1 MMDSTTVAGLVMAR
15 AEDDNPG
22 IIFSGGQYSHRES
35 VAMAAQRAAW
45 LLAMRRPGPFHIA
58 VLSDNSLDY
67 PLWLEAAAMV
77 GAAIVGANPTH
88 RGEELARDLA
98 HTQCQL
104 LVVSEEYFPLVD
116 GFYLGDALGVVERE
130 SERVFIPGSS
140 DAADALRPFGDAHAS
155 DVVDQTITPS
165 TLGYLLFTSG
175 TSGAPKAVICSQGRL
190 AGIAGVLPQ
199 MLGLDH
205 NDVFYCAMP
214 LFHSNAL
221 MANWGP
227 SLAAGGALALPSTG
241 KFSASGF
248 LPDVREFGVTY
259 FNYVGKPLSYIL
271 ATPEQPDD
279 ADTTLT
285 TCFGNEGAHDD
296 VAKFG
301 QRFGCVVSENYGS
314 SEGGANVNRTPDTP
328 PGALGRAPE
337 GTVVLD
343 PETGL
348 ECPPARFGP
357 GGALL
362 NAEECIGELVS
373 RTGGATFEGYWQNT
387 EAVNARVRDGLYWTG
402 DLAYRDEAGF
412 FYFAGRD
419 FDWLRVDGENFA
431 AAPIERI
438 LQRHPSILLAAVYAV
453 PDEHVGDQ
461 VMAALEIVPGHD
473 LDAQEFVEFLSVQE
487 DLGTKWAPKY
497 LRLTHDLPKTAT
509 SKVVKKALRAERW
522 NSDETI
528 LWRPGKDLSYEALDH
543 ATIARLNEATASRVL

>member
-190 AGIAGVLPQ
+190 AGIAGVLP
-199 MLGLDH
+199 D
-205 NDVFYCAMP
+205 A
-214 LFHSNAL
+214 
-221 MANWGP
+221 GP
-227 SLAAGGALALPSTG
+227 
-241 KFSASGF
+241 
-248 LPDVREFGVTY
+248 
-259 FNYVGKPLSYIL
+259 
-271 ATPEQPDD
+271 
-279 ADTTLT
+279 
-285 TCFGNEGAHDD
+285 
-296 VAKFG
+296 
-301 QRFGCVVSENYGS
+301 
-314 SEGGANVNRTPDTP
+314 
-328 PGALGRAPE
+328 
-337 GTVVLD
+337 
-343 PETGL
+343 
-348 ECPPARFGP
+348 
-357 GGALL
+357 
-362 NAEECIGELVS
+362 
-373 RTGGATFEGYWQNT
+373 
-387 EAVNARVRDGLYWTG
+387 
-402 DLAYRDEAGF
+402 
-412 FYFAGRD
+412 
-419 FDWLRVDGENFA
+419 
-431 AAPIERI
+431 
-438 LQRHPSILLAAVYAV
+438 
-453 PDEHVGDQ
+453 
-461 VMAALEIVPGHD
+461 
-473 LDAQEFVEFLSVQE
+473 
-487 DLGTKWAPKY
+487 
-497 LRLTHDLPKTAT
+497 
-509 SKVVKKALRAERW
+509 
-522 NSDETI
+522 
-528 LWRPGKDLSYEALDH
+528 RPQ
-543 ATIARLNEATASRVL
+543 